1 MMDEQSAVQK
11 LIAGDVAAFEKIF
24 RDYSRELYFVAL
36 GLSHDPAIAEDAVQE
51 SFVYLW
57 SHRKQINVKHSL
69 VSYLRKMVRNYVL
82 NQLRHQKVRAEKEED
97 IIREQVFLNEEEEDI
112 MPKIEAIRAVVDS
125 LPEGCRKIFVMAVI
139 EGTSYADTAESL
151 GVAVNTVKSQVRI
164 AYKKIKDSVQNNP
177 DNTAFTLLFLL
188 LLKKML

>member
-1 MMDEQSAVQK
+1 MY
-11 LIAGDVAAFEKIF
+11 LG
-24 RDYSRELYFVAL
+24 AL
-36 GLSHDPAIAEDAVQE
+36 GLSHDPAVAEDAVQE

-57 SHRKQINVKHSL
+57 SHRKQINVKHSF

-97 IIREQVFLNEEEEDI
+97 IIREQIFLNEEEEDI
-112 MPKIEAIRAVVDS
+112 TPKIEAIRAVVDS

-139 EGTSYADTAESL
+139 EGTSYADTAASL